1 MTNTSTHLHEIG
13 LKHRLDKAYE
23 HEYTLDFYPAHLDRI
38 RDSADLV
45 IEIGIWNG
53 GSLRMW
59 GEYFPSARLIGA
71 DIDLSKID
79 APIPRCNLRYLDQS
93 KPTDLKTAFEDIAVG
108 SVDLIIEDG
117 MHTAR
122 CQQTCFGV
130 MFDYVKP
137 GGIYIIEDLQT
148 SLVWP
153 IELKERVTTLD
164 LVQALQASGELDSDY
179 IPKGTAERLENDIGE
194 IFIYTRTPDY
204 EKSVAAVIYKRQ
216 MG

>member
-1 MTNTSTHLHEIG
+1 MTQTAKHLHEIG
-13 LKHRLDKAYE
+13 LKYRLDKAYE
-23 HEYTLDFYPAHLDRI
+23 HDYTLDCYPRQLEGI
-38 RDSADLV
+38 RDSAKLV

-59 GEYFPSARLIGA
+59 SEYFSSAQLIGA
-71 DIDLSKID
+71 DIDLSRID

-93 KPTDLKTAFEDIAVG
+93 VPAQLRTAFEDVEFA
-108 SVDLIIEDG
+108 SVDVLIEDG

-137 GGIYIIEDLQT
+137 GGLYIIEDLQT

-153 IELKERVTTLD
+153 TELNERVTTLD
-164 LVQALQASGELDSDY
+164 LVQGLQADGRLDSDY
-179 IPKGTAERLENDIGE
+179 IPKGVAQRLESDIGDV
-194 IFIYTRTPDY
+194 FIYTRTSDY
-204 EKSVAAVIYKRQ
+204 DKSVAAVICKL
-216 MG
+216 